1 VASSSF
7 LLPAVGGPGAPMKE
21 TASPAGAHTL
31 PARVSGPE
39 RLQQSQSCENFED
52 TARQHG
58 PPYHA
63 QRGRVAHRH
72 GREKGAA
79 PGLGDI
85 SDAAPRWLGPA
96 RLAKVDYTPKTGKAA
111 PGSGGRTSRRCSAH
125 GLGALG
131 ERQTRGL
138 ILCGARQRDV
148 RRQRGRPRNAFGLR
162 GVPRAARLLA
172 GSTTSTDEQQ
182 CRDSLLVDR
191 TP

>member
-1 VASSSF
+1 M
-7 LLPAVGGPGAPMKE
+7 PGA
-21 TASPAGAHTL
+21 TGRGA
-31 PARVSGPE
+31 
-39 RLQQSQSCENFED
+39 Q
-52 TARQHG
+52 
-58 PPYHA
+58 
-63 QRGRVAHRH
+63 RH

-79 PGLGDI
+79 PGSGDI

-96 RLAKVDYTPKTGKAA
+96 RLANVDYTPKTGKAA

-172 GSTTSTDEQQ
+172 GSTTSSRRAVVSGIVCWLIVLRD
-182 CRDSLLVDR
+182 CRLVLRIKQMIHRHLLS
-191 TP
+191 TPQPVYAAPGAAESSDWI